1 MGKITGFMEFDRQD
15 RHYRPAEERVKH
27 WQEFV
32 EPLPPAE
39 LKKQAARC
47 MDCGIPYCHT
57 GCPVNNQIPDW
68 NDLVFRERWKV
79 AALNLHST
87 NNFPEVTGRVCPAPC
102 EASCTL
108 NIDDNPVTI
117 KTIECAIADR
127 AFEEGWVAPQPAE
140 RKTGM
145 KVAIVGSGPA
155 GLAAAQQLARAG
167 HEVHV
172 YEKSAKPG
180 GLLVYGIPDF
190 KLEKHIVERRVKQ
203 MEAEGVV
210 FHCNTHVGKT
220 ISATELKDTHDAL
233 LLAGGS
239 ERPFDFF
246 AESPGRDLDGLV
258 FAMTFLP
265 QQNRRV
271 AGEPQNDEPQ
281 IAAEGKHVIVIGGGD
296 TGSDC
301 IGTSFRQGARSVTQL
316 EIMPMPPSKEN
327 KALSWP
333 HWPLK
338 LRVSSSQA
346 EGAKVEY
353 SISTIGF
360 SGSNGKVEKL
370 LYTRVDNALKP
381 VPGSEGELPA
391 DLVLFAMGFS
401 GPVEIGLSAGAGPR
415 RRSPRPLQGPR
426 RRRARLPHQGPQE
439 GVRGGRHAPRPVA
452 RRLGHPRG
460 PPGRPRHRQVPH
472 GPQRPAAVIS
482 RVQCC
487 EAALH
492 RFALASTAI
501 DADGRLGAIALSAR
515 LHPTIPRR
523 IPPPPPARTNWDA
536 CGWATASLSRTPDR

>member
-1 MGKITGFMEFDRQD
+1 MGKITGFMEFDRRD
-15 RHYRPAEERVKH
+15 RAYRPVEERLKH
-27 WQEFV
+27 WREFV
-32 EPLPPAE
+32 EPLSKE
-39 LKKQAARC
+39 EVTSQAARC
-47 MDCGIPYCHT
+47 MDCGIPYCHN

-68 NDLVFRERWKV
+68 NDLVYRDQWKT
-79 AALNLHST
+79 AAVNLHST

-108 NIDDNPVTI
+108 NIDDKPVTI

-127 AFEEGWVAPQPAE
+127 ALAEGWVAPEPPE
-140 RKTGM
+140 KKTGK

-190 KLEKHIVERRVKQ
+190 KMEKEIVARRVKQ

-210 FHCNTHVGKT
+210 FHCGVHVGRDV
-220 ISATELKDTHDAL
+220 SAAVLEASHDAL

-239 ERPFDFF
+239 EQPFDFF
-246 AESPGRDLDGLV
+246 AKAPGRELDGLV

-271 AGEPQNDEPQ
+271 AAEPQRDEPQ
-281 IAAEGKHVIVIGGGD
+281 ITAKDKHVVVIGGGD

-316 EIMPMPPSKEN
+316 EIMPMPPEKEN
-327 KALSWP
+327 KSLSWP

-353 SISTIGF
+353 SISTTGF
-360 SGSNGKVEKL
+360 TGSNGKVEKL
-370 LYTRVDNALKP
+370 AYTRVDNSLKP
-381 VPGSEGELPA
+381 VPGSEGHLPA

-401 GPVEIGLSAGAGPR
+401 GPVEEDVIKELAL
-415 RRSPRPLQGPR
+415 PL
-426 RRRARLPHQGPQE
+426 
-439 GVRGGRHAPRPVA
+439 VA
-452 RRLGHPRG
+452 RGRFKGIDAGERDYRVKTRDKVFAAGDIRRG
-460 PPGRPRHRQVPH
+460 QSLVVWAIREGRQ
-472 GPQRPAAVIS
+472 AA
-482 RVQCC
+482 
-487 EAALH
+487 H
-492 RFALASTAI
+492 AI
-501 DADGRLGAIALSAR
+501 DRFLMGRSDL
-515 LHPTIPRR
+515 PR
-523 IPPPPPARTNWDA
+523 
-536 CGWATASLSRTPDR
+536 